1 MASIGLGFTLSAN
14 AQGMSSGINA
24 GVVEL
29 QKLGYAAKKT
39 QQDVSTLKTIEL
51 SRVFLSSV
59 QTVAGAFN
67 SFVAGSAAA
76 VASVDDLSQ
85 RTGVSTQT
93 LQAYQ
98 FAAEKSG
105 VSVETF
111 GKGVQKLGINL
122 GEAQT
127 GNKGAIK
134 SFADLGLSVQELS
147 RLSPEA
153 AFEAVAAAISQ
164 LPGPAQQA
172 AAAVSLFGKSG
183 AELVP
188 MFAEGAGYLSEMRA
202 EAERLGL
209 VLSKD
214 QVQGLATLDDSIQ
227 AVSLTFRAFQQ
238 RVTAELAPSLIAA
251 AESAATFIS
260 ALNVQ
265 EVAKSAEA
273 AIGGVVAVA
282 RAAADAFLILF
293 KATAPLASTIFPV
306 IANTLR
312 LIANN
317 MTGAAVGAVAA
328 AAGFGAYSVSC
339 IGATA
344 ATALLTSAITALLS
358 RTGIGAIVVVLGTVG
373 GAFASYAV
381 AGTSGANE
389 VTAAL
394 AKNEGGAKNV
404 KEQFNKAKDAARA
417 FAVDAE
423 AAFKLPAEITD
434 ATLIQGTIE
443 EATSGFK
450 KIAQEAGKLGAVPRE
465 VADAFEVLKARV
477 GSLTDEFKGAGFSQE
492 AIAEAAQ
499 NVVREVNKITDA
511 RKAEEEATK
520 RVADTSAKATEE
532 ARKRVQ
538 ELVQSGVPESE
549 KSRLTLSQDLL
560 AINKTIGDSE
570 KNLADARKAGDAVAI
585 QQAQER
591 LRLTQE
597 TAAAATDAARQQAR
611 DRELSSLGLDKALL
625 KPVET
630 VKDQFIKVRQ
640 AFDKGLVNGGE
651 ARTALQNLAAEGI
664 SIRKEIAAELARPS
678 QQALQVNDIRTQ
690 EGASQFLALATGRQD
705 PALEQRRAQLAK
717 LEEIKQAIRA
727 TGANPVEILGA

>member
-67 SFVAGSAAA
+67 SFVAGSASA
-76 VASVDDLSQ
+76 VASVDDLSK

-98 FAAEKSG
+98 FAAEQSG

-188 MFAEGAGYLSEMRA
+188 VFAEGAGYLSEMRA

-214 QVQGLATLDDSIQ
+214 QVQGLATLDDSIGK
-227 AVSLTFRAFQQ
+227 VSATFKAFQA

-251 AESAATFIS
+251 AESAATFIA
-260 ALNVQ
+260 ALDVQ

-273 AIGGVVAVA
+273 AIGGVVEVA
-282 RAAADAFLILF
+282 RAAADAFIVVF
-293 KATAPLASTIFPV
+293 QATAPLASTIFPI
-306 IANTLR
+306 IADTLGF
-312 LIANN
+312 IASNLQ
-317 MTGAAVGAVAA
+317 GAALGGLA
-328 AAGFGAYSVSC
+328 AAGAFAAYSLSCVS
-339 IGATA
+339 ASA
-344 ATALLTSAITALLS
+344 ATAFFTAAITTLLS
-358 RTGIGAIVVVLGTVG
+358 RTGIGVLVVVLGAAA
-373 GAFASYAV
+373 GAFANYAL
-381 AGTSGANE
+381 AGDSGASE
-389 VTAAL
+389 VSAAVQKNQEDFKKVEEAINKGTAA
-394 AKNEGGAKNV
+394 AKN
-404 KEQFNKAKDAARA
+404 
-417 FAVDAE
+417 FAAE
-423 AAFKLPAEITD
+423 AQVAFKLPAQITNE
-434 ATLIQGTIE
+434 TLLQGTIE
-443 EATSGFK
+443 SAASAFK
-450 KIAQEAGKLGAVPRE
+450 KFAQDAGNLGSVPKELTDAFDALQVDIDNANSGAVEAAAGQQLIAQSAN
-465 VADAFEVLKARV
+465 EVLAV
-477 GSLTDEFKGAGFSQE
+477 IG
-492 AIAEAAQ
+492 
-499 NVVREVNKITDA
+499 KITDA
-511 RKAEEEATK
+511 RKEEEDATK
-520 RVADTSAKATEE
+520 RVAETSAKAAEE
-532 ARKRVQ
+532 ARKRVR
-538 ELVQSGVPESE
+538 ELVQSGLPESE

-560 AINKTIGDSE
+560 AISQTISDSE

-597 TAAAATDAARQQAR
+597 TAAAAADAAKQQ
-611 DRELSSLGLDKALL
+611 DRERNLAARGIGQQLL
-625 KPVET
+625 KPAQT
-630 VKDQFIKVRQ
+630 LKDQLAGVRDAFKAGEISKTEAAN
-640 AFDKGLVNGGE
+640 AFDNLTKRGLD
-651 ARTALQNLAAEGI
+651 
-664 SIRKEIAAELARPS
+664 IRKEIAADLARPS
-678 QQALQVNDIRTQ
+678 QNALQVSDIRTQ
-690 EGASQFLALATGRQD
+690 EGASQFLAMATGRQD
-705 PALEQRRAQLAK
+705 PALEQMRSQLTE
-717 LEEIKQAIRA
+717 LRDIKQAIKA
-727 TGANPVEILGA
+727 VFPLEVVKV

>member
-67 SFVAGSAAA
+67 SFVAGSASA
-76 VASVDDLSQ
+76 VASVDDLSK

-98 FAAEKSG
+98 FAAEQSG

-188 MFAEGAGYLSEMRA
+188 VFAEGAGYLSEMRA

-214 QVQGLATLDDSIQ
+214 QVQGLATLDDSIGK
-227 AVSLTFRAFQQ
+227 VSATFKAFQA

-251 AESAATFIS
+251 AESAATFIA

-273 AIGGVVAVA
+273 AIGGVVEVTK
-282 RAAADAFLILF
+282 AAADAFLIIF
-293 KATAPLASTIFPV
+293 QATAPLASTIFPI
-306 IANTLR
+306 IADTLGF
-312 LIANN
+312 IAKNLQ
-317 MTGAAVGAVAA
+317 GAALGGLA
-328 AAGFGAYSVSC
+328 AAGAFGAYSLSCVS
-339 IGATA
+339 ASA
-344 ATALLTSAITALLS
+344 ATAFFTAAITTLLS
-358 RTGIGAIVVVLGTVG
+358 RTGIGLLVVVL
-373 GAFASYAV
+373 S
-381 AGTSGANE
+381 
-389 VTAAL
+389 
-394 AKNEGGAKNV
+394 
-404 KEQFNKAKDAARA
+404 
-417 FAVDAE
+417 
-423 AAFKLPAEITD
+423 
-434 ATLIQGTIE
+434 
-443 EATSGFK
+443 
-450 KIAQEAGKLGAVPRE
+450 
-465 VADAFEVLKARV
+465 
-477 GSLTDEFKGAGFSQE
+477 
-492 AIAEAAQ
+492 
-499 NVVREVNKITDA
+499 
-511 RKAEEEATK
+511 
-520 RVADTSAKATEE
+520 
-532 ARKRVQ
+532 
-538 ELVQSGVPESE
+538 
-549 KSRLTLSQDLL
+549 
-560 AINKTIGDSE
+560 
-570 KNLADARKAGDAVAI
+570 
-585 QQAQER
+585 
-591 LRLTQE
+591 
-597 TAAAATDAARQQAR
+597 AAA
-611 DRELSSLGLDKALL
+611 G
-625 KPVET
+625 
-630 VKDQFIKVRQ
+630 
-640 AFDKGLVNGGE
+640 
-651 ARTALQNLAAEGI
+651 
-664 SIRKEIAAELARPS
+664 
-678 QQALQVNDIRTQ
+678 
-690 EGASQFLALATGRQD
+690 
-705 PALEQRRAQLAK
+705 
-717 LEEIKQAIRA
+717 
-727 TGANPVEILGA
+727 

>member
-67 SFVAGSAAA
+67 SFVAGSASA
-76 VASVDDLSQ
+76 VASVDDLSK

-98 FAAEKSG
+98 FAAEQSG

-188 MFAEGAGYLSEMRA
+188 VFAEGAGYLAEMRA

-214 QVQGLATLDDSIQ
+214 QVQGLATLDDSIGK
-227 AVSLTFRAFQQ
+227 VSATFKAFQA

-251 AESAATFIS
+251 AESAATFIA
-260 ALNVQ
+260 ALDVQ

-273 AIGGVVAVA
+273 AIGGVVEVA
-282 RAAADAFLILF
+282 RAAADAFIVVF
-293 KATAPLASTIFPV
+293 QATAPLASTIFPI
-306 IANTLR
+306 IADTLGF
-312 LIANN
+312 IAKNLQ
-317 MTGAAVGAVAA
+317 GAALGGLA
-328 AAGFGAYSVSC
+328 AAGSFAAYSLSCVS
-339 IGATA
+339 ASA
-344 ATALLTSAITALLS
+344 ATAFFTAAITTLLS
-358 RTGIGAIVVVLGTVG
+358 RSGIGLLVVVLGAAA
-373 GAFASYAV
+373 GAFANYAL
-381 AGTSGANE
+381 AGDSGASEVSAAVQKNQEDLKKVEEAINKGTAAAKNFAAEAQLAFTLPAQITNETLLQGTVESAASAFKKFAQDAGNLGSVPKELTDAFDALQVDIDNANSGAVEAAAGQQLIAQSANE
-389 VTAAL
+389 VL
-394 AKNEGGAKNV
+394 AVIG
-404 KEQFNKAKDAARA
+404 
-417 FAVDAE
+417 
-423 AAFKLPAEITD
+423 
-434 ATLIQGTIE
+434 
-443 EATSGFK
+443 
-450 KIAQEAGKLGAVPRE
+450 
-465 VADAFEVLKARV
+465 
-477 GSLTDEFKGAGFSQE
+477 
-492 AIAEAAQ
+492 
-499 NVVREVNKITDA
+499 KITDA
-511 RKAEEEATK
+511 RKEEEDATK
-520 RVADTSAKATEE
+520 RVADASAKATEE

-538 ELVQSGVPESE
+538 ELVQSGLPESE

-560 AINKTIGDSE
+560 AISQTIADSE
-570 KNLADARKAGDAVAI
+570 KALADARKAGDAVAI

-591 LRLTQE
+591 LLLTQE

-640 AFDKGLVNGGE
+640 AFDKGLIDGGQ
-651 ARTALQNLAAEGI
+651 ARTALENLAAEGI
-664 SIRKEIAAELARPS
+664 SIRKEIAAELAQPS
-678 QQALQVNDIRTQ
+678 QQALQANDIRTQ

-717 LEEIKQAIRA
+717 LEEIKQAIKA
-727 TGANPVEILGA
+727 TGANPVEIIGA

>member
-39 QQDVSTLKTIEL
+39 QADVSTLKTIEL

-67 SFVAGSAAA
+67 SFVAGSASA
-76 VASVDDLSQ
+76 VASVDDLSK

-98 FAAEKSG
+98 FAAEQSG

-188 MFAEGAGYLSEMRA
+188 VFAEGAGYLSEMRA

-214 QVQGLATLDDSIQ
+214 QVQGLATLDDSIGK
-227 AVSLTFRAFQQ
+227 VSATFKAFQA

-251 AESAATFIS
+251 AESAATFIA
-260 ALNVQ
+260 ALDVQ

-273 AIGGVVAVA
+273 AIGGVVEVA
-282 RAAADAFLILF
+282 RAAADAFIVVF
-293 KATAPLASTIFPV
+293 QATAPLASTIFPI
-306 IANTLR
+306 IADTLGF
-312 LIANN
+312 IASNLQ
-317 MTGAAVGAVAA
+317 GAALGGLA
-328 AAGFGAYSVSC
+328 AAGAFAAYSLSCVS
-339 IGATA
+339 ASA
-344 ATALLTSAITALLS
+344 ATAFFTAAITTLLS
-358 RTGIGAIVVVLGTVG
+358 RTGVGLLVVVLGAAA
-373 GAFASYAV
+373 GAFANYAL
-381 AGTSGANE
+381 AGDSGASE
-389 VTAAL
+389 VSAAVQKNQEDLKKVEEAINKGTAA
-394 AKNEGGAKNV
+394 AKN
-404 KEQFNKAKDAARA
+404 
-417 FAVDAE
+417 FAAE
-423 AAFKLPAEITD
+423 AQLAFKLPAQITNETLLQGTVESAASAFKKFAQDAGNLGSVPKELTD
-434 ATLIQGTIE
+434 AFDALQVDIDN
-443 EATSGFK
+443 ANSGAVQAAAGQQL
-450 KIAQEAGKLGAVPRE
+450 IAQSAN
-465 VADAFEVLKARV
+465 EVLAV
-477 GSLTDEFKGAGFSQE
+477 IG
-492 AIAEAAQ
+492 
-499 NVVREVNKITDA
+499 KITDA
-511 RKAEEEATK
+511 RKEEEDATK
-520 RVADTSAKATEE
+520 RVAETSAKAAEE
-532 ARKRVQ
+532 ARKRVR
-538 ELVQSGVPESE
+538 ELVQSGLPESE

-560 AINKTIGDSE
+560 AISQTITDSE

-717 LEEIKQAIRA
+717 LEEIKQAIKA